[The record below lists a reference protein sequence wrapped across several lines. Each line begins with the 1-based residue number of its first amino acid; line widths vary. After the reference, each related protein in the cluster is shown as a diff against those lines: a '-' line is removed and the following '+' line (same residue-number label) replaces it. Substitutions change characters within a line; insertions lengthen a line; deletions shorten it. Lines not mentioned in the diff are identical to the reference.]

1 MQLGP
6 FHFVRVTL
14 WMAFKKSAQ
23 IDLWAKRQVEE
34 GGGTCSPSEESAL
47 FTPPLPNHHQ
57 QGCRKGAWEV
67 FINHTSLFVRLPLLP
82 CLYRRFS
89 LSAEGMHGG
98 YGEAES
104 PTEKCCGVI
113 SPMWCSLWDQTQ
125 RVSLGAVMVNQ
136 PSISYIRRLLF
147 CCFFLHALPFFFFP
161 LSLLQL
167 VEATALPLPP
177 SPTCTVLSL
186 CHKGFRCLP
195 SAVAS
200 MTRLYQTLTLDSF
213 FFFLRLHSSGV
224 NSHQHHL

>member
-1 MQLGP
+1 ML
-6 FHFVRVTL
+6 
-14 WMAFKKSAQ
+14 
-23 IDLWAKRQVEE
+23 
-34 GGGTCSPSEESAL
+34 SEESAL
-47 FTPPLPNHHQ
+47 FTPHHQ
-57 QGCRKGAWEV
+57 RGCRKGAREV

-104 PTEKCCGVI
+104 PTERCCGVI

-167 VEATALPLPP
+167 VEATALPLPVQHALY
-177 SPTCTVLSL
+177 SHFVTKAFTVSLVPWLPWPDCIKLSL
-186 CHKGFRCLP
+186 LI
-195 SAVAS
+195 V
-200 MTRLYQTLTLDSF
+200 F
-213 FFFLRLHSSGV
+213 FFFKAS
-224 NSHQHHL
+224 